1 MMAQVVIYTKT
12 QCPYCDL
19 AKKLLVSKQIAFE
32 EIRVDL
38 DPEKLSEMIAKSNRR
53 SVPEIFIND
62 QLVGG
67 YDDLAAIAKSGKLD
81 TLINS

>member
-1 MMAQVVIYTKT
+1 MMAKVEIYTKEN
-12 QCPYCDL
+12 CPYCRL
-19 AKKLLVSKQIAFE
+19 AKSLLDNKQLAYE

-38 DPEKLSEMIAKSNRR
+38 DAQKLTEMVSRSNRR
-53 SVPEIFIND
+53 TVPEIFIND

-81 TLINS
+81 QLINS